1 MRLRQ
6 LCLLAVLMIGATAHA
21 EETSNTGSS
30 TPLSL
35 SAGSQITELQQR
47 LKESER
53 LRDEL
58 SKQLQSNELK
68 GADAARESAQ
78 LSRLR
83 QENQHLAQ
91 QLKEAQGGSLT
102 RWLTE
107 QQQWFVIGGC
117 VTLIALLCGIFASG
131 GHRRRRQWLN

>member
-6 LCLLAVLMIGATAHA
+6 LCLLAVLLIGATAHA
-21 EETSNTGSS
+21 EETPNIGNS

-35 SAGSQITELQQR
+35 SAGSQISELQQR
-47 LKESER
+47 LKDSER
-53 LRDEL
+53 QREEL
-58 SKQLQSNELK
+58 SKQLQN
-68 GADAARESAQ
+68 ADAARESAQ

-83 QENQHLAQ
+83 QENQRLSQ
-91 QLKEAQGGSLT
+91 QLKETQGGALT

-107 QQQWFVIGGC
+107 QQQWFVTGGA
-117 VTLIALLCGIFASG
+117 VALIALLCGIFASG

>member
-1 MRLRQ
+1 M
-6 LCLLAVLMIGATAHA
+6 CLLVVLTIGATAHA
-21 EETSNTGSS
+21 EETPNTGNS

-53 LRDEL
+53 QRDEL
-58 SKQLQSNELK
+58 SKQLQN
-68 GADAARESAQ
+68 ADAARESAQ

-83 QENQHLAQ
+83 QENQRLAQ
-91 QLKEAQGGSLT
+91 QLKEVQGGGLT

-107 QQQWFVIGGC
+107 QQQWFVTGAA
-117 VTLIALLCGIFASG
+117 VALIALLCGIFASG

>member
-35 SAGSQITELQQR
+35 SAGSQISELQQR

-53 LRDEL
+53 QREALT
-58 SKQLQSNELK
+58 KQLQS
-68 GADAARESAQ
+68 ADATRESAQ

-83 QENQHLAQ
+83 QENQKLAQ
-91 QLKEAQGGSLT
+91 QLKDSQGGTLS

-107 QQQWFVIGGC
+107 QQQWFVTGGA
-117 VTLIALLCGIFASG
+117 VALIALLCGIFASG